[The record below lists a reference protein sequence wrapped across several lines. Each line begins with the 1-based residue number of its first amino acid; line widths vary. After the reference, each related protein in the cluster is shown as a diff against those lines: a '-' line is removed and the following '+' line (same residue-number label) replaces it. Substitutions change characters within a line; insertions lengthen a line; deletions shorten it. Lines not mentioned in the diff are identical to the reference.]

1 MSAPVAHTAA
11 AGIPDPGW
19 ILSTCAAAA
28 ATLLAI
34 VGGFLVAQLIALVS
48 DQHVADARLTDARTA
63 EAEARA
69 ALATATEAL
78 RTAVTQLLLS
88 DRSLAALVAVR
99 GTVEPTEAE
108 RSTDGSVLL
117 AALPA
122 ELRAQSI
129 GHAVSQLTDIRKR
142 AAHALISSVP
152 VAERPDSWELF
163 KWAHLRIQSTEDA
176 LWRAMYQVVAVQRGI
191 EAAELAGRPRP
202 RPASSAF
209 IDVAFEDPVAV
220 SSSVAA
226 VSSSAAAETSA
237 AAREALTAWR
247 QAVHSSEQTAAA
259 AKLALERR
267 KELIPLTEFTYGV
280 GMLAYLAAAV
290 VFPLGVLASGPRTL
304 SVLSRVLVPASLAL
318 GVAFLIAFFV
328 YLSRR
333 TRRPAVSLLSSK
345 RRM

>member
-1 MSAPVAHTAA
+1 MLVSAPVAHTAA

-209 IDVAFEDPVAV
+209 VDVAFEDPV
-220 SSSVAA
+220 A